1 MADMFDHN
9 PQVWTAGRLREVLAA
24 LPDETPI
31 HIGVA
36 DGPGDFEGYG
46 EYVLVDAEPVEVDLD
61 GEGDGEGDRD
71 GEPGPR
77 VHFTLF
83 ADAAAG
89 AYHLDLD

>member
-9 PQVWTAGRLREVLAA
+9 PQVWTAGRLREVLAG

-46 EYVLVDAEPVEVDLD
+46 EYVLVDAEPVEVDVDCD
-61 GEGDGEGDRD
+61 GEGDHD
-71 GEPGPR
+71 GEPGHR
-77 VHFTLF
+77 VQFTLF

>member
-61 GEGDGEGDRD
+61 GEGDHD